1 MSNKRKQSLLVGAL
15 AGSFGIFLSKALG
28 LFYVVPLNQLAG
40 ETNMAFYSIT
50 YSYYDLLLKICG
62 AGIPFAIAALVAKYY
77 SRGDYKTVL
86 LVRKLGTSFIM
97 ASSFIIA
104 LLFLL
109 VAHPLAT
116 STMGSQA
123 SIEDIETLYNL
134 FRILLVAIIFV
145 PLLSSIRGYYQGLK
159 RMDIYAS
166 SQVLE
171 QFFRVGGI
179 VALGYFFVGF
189 MHFDGKWAI
198 YMAMFSAGLAA
209 IITIIYMLIMTRNEN
224 QEVAMLAKGQGSG
237 PRNAKEVFIE
247 LISLGIPYVIIS
259 FLGTSS
265 SIVNSNFFMSYAP
278 SVGVNYDDALL
289 VLGILQVN
297 CNKIAAIPQ
306 VLTLGFSAGLVPYLT
321 ESLEKQDFIN
331 LKKQLTEIFDT
342 VFYFLIPVVFGFILF
357 AKAIYFIM
365 YGNANLELG
374 AEVFAFS
381 NIQTITDTVA
391 PILSSILITL
401 RQRKNAIIILALS
414 FVLKFV
420 SFFPLVAISGY
431 KGMIFSSVL
440 CSLLVIIMSFILL
453 RRNYAF
459 SLKTSAKRLLMIAL
473 ASALALLPSA
483 LINSLWPLNYESRF
497 ICLFFLALHAIVSA
511 GLYLLI
517 SYIFYLPQSIF
528 HLKGKDILKL
538 FSRFKG

>member
-1 MSNKRKQSLLVGAL
+1 M
-15 AGSFGIFLSKALG
+15 
-28 LFYVVPLNQLAG
+28 
-40 ETNMAFYSIT
+40 
-50 YSYYDLLLKICG
+50 
-62 AGIPFAIAALVAKYY
+62 
-77 SRGDYKTVL
+77 
-86 LVRKLGTSFIM
+86 
-97 ASSFIIA
+97 
-104 LLFLL
+104 
-109 VAHPLAT
+109 
-116 STMGSQA
+116 
-123 SIEDIETLYNL
+123 
-134 FRILLVAIIFV
+134 
-145 PLLSSIRGYYQGLK
+145 
-159 RMDIYAS
+159 
-166 SQVLE
+166 
-171 QFFRVGGI
+171 
-179 VALGYFFVGF
+179 
-189 MHFDGKWAI
+189 
-198 YMAMFSAGLAA
+198 
-209 IITIIYMLIMTRNEN
+209 
-224 QEVAMLAKGQGSG
+224 
-237 PRNAKEVFIE
+237 
-247 LISLGIPYVIIS
+247 
-259 FLGTSS
+259 
-265 SIVNSNFFMSYAP
+265 
-278 SVGVNYDDALL
+278 
-289 VLGILQVN
+289 
-297 CNKIAAIPQ
+297 
-306 VLTLGFSAGLVPYLT
+306 
-321 ESLEKQDFIN
+321 
-331 LKKQLTEIFDT
+331 
-342 VFYFLIPVVFGFILF
+342 
-357 AKAIYFIM
+357 
-365 YGNANLELG
+365 G

-497 ICLFFLALHAIVSA
+497 ICLFFLALHAIASA